1 MSQQETD
8 GHATALDG
16 LKAHTMVVADTGD
29 FQSIQAYRPRDS
41 TTNPSLIAAASK
53 LPQYAH
59 LVDEAL
65 AHARKHAQS
74 LNEQVDLALDKCAVN
89 FGVEI
94 LKLVPGRVSTEVDA
108 RLSFDEEA
116 SVAKGRRLIGLYEA
130 AGVPRERVLIKL
142 ASTWQ
147 GIQAARRLELDGI
160 HCNLTLLFCLP
171 QAVACADAKV
181 TLISPFVGRIT
192 DWHKATHKREYSAA
206 EDPGVLSGQGINAYF
221 KARGVKTQVMGA
233 SFRTKEQ
240 VLELA
245 GCDLLT
251 ISPQLLQELSKMP
264 GPVPRKLTPG
274 AAAPAA
280 VDVSTQSKFEWLLN
294 EDECAHF
301 KLGEGI
307 RKFAADLLKLEADLR
322 ARLQK
327 Q

>member
-1 MSQQETD
+1 MSQ
-8 GHATALDG
+8 HANALEG
-16 LKAHTMVVADTGD
+16 LKEHTKVVADTGD
-29 FQSIQAYRPRDS
+29 FQSIETFRPQDS
-41 TTNPSLIAAASK
+41 TTNPSLILAASK
-53 LPQYAH
+53 LPQYAG
-59 LVDEAL
+59 LVEEAL
-65 AHARKHAQS
+65 AYGKAQGGS
-74 LNEQVDLALDKCAVN
+74 HEAQVELAMDKCAVN
-89 FGVEI
+89 FGVAI

-130 AGVPRERVLIKL
+130 AGVSRERVLIKL

-147 GIQAARRLELDGI
+147 GIQAARRLEADGI
-160 HCNLTLLFCLP
+160 HCNLTLLFSLP
-171 QAVACADAKV
+171 QAVACANAKV

-192 DWHKATHKREYSAA
+192 DWHKANFKREYTAA
-206 EDPGVLSGQGINAYF
+206 EDPGVLSVQKIYAYYKGRGIP
-221 KARGVKTQVMGA
+221 TLVMGA

-251 ISPQLLQELSKMP
+251 ISPQLLGELSKAP
-264 GPVPRKLTPG
+264 GPVPRKLNPGG
-274 AAAPAA
+274 AAVPDM
-280 VDVSTQSKFEWLLN
+280 DVSTQSKFEWLLN

-307 RKFAADLLKLEADLR
+307 RKFAADLLKLEADMS

-327 Q
+327 K